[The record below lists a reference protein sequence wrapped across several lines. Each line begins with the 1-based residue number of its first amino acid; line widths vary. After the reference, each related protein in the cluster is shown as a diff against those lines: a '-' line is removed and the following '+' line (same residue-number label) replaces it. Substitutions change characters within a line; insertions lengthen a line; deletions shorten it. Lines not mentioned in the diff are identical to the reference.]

1 MLRWSSRIGRQWGE
15 SSVPMPSFRP
25 ALDRLS
31 AFPFARLRRLLREAT
46 PPSGLAPLDLS
57 IGEPRHQPPAWVADI
72 LQSERGLWNRYPP
85 PDGTPSLRRA
95 CVAWLER
102 RYRLAA
108 GMLDPDANVLPLA
121 GTKEGLFL
129 LPQLLEAR
137 AADGGRRLVLMPEP
151 LYAVYYAAAVLH
163 GFAPHPLP
171 ATRATGFLPDLAA
184 LTSELLGRTALMFLC
199 SPANPQGA
207 AADRS
212 YLKRLIALC
221 REWDVL
227 LAVDECYADI
237 YDRTPPTGA
246 LEVAAE
252 EGDLSG
258 LLVFH
263 SLSKRSSAPG
273 LRSAFV
279 AGCGE
284 VLRRFLHL
292 RSYAAAVQPL
302 PIARAAE
309 ALWRDGEH
317 VADNRRRYRRKLDLA
332 ERRLAGRFGFYRPEG
347 GFFLWLD
354 VGDGIAT
361 ALRLWREAALK
372 VLPGSFL
379 CAGSDGGEAG
389 RRYIR
394 LALVHKEEV
403 VEEALVRLVGVLDG
417 GSVSDRPPGVG

>member
-1 MLRWSSRIGRQWGE
+1 
-15 SSVPMPSFRP
+15 MPFFRP
-25 ALDRLS
+25 TLDQLS
-31 AFPFARLRRLLREAT
+31 AFPFARLRRLLAEVA
-46 PPSGLAPLDLS
+46 PPSAIAPLDLS
-57 IGEPRHQPPAWVADI
+57 IGEPRHKPPPWVADI
-72 LQSERGLWNRYPP
+72 LEAERGLWNRYPP

-95 CVAWLER
+95 CAAWLER
-102 RYRLAA
+102 RYRLPQ

-137 AADGGRRLVLMPEP
+137 AADGGRRLVLMPDP

-163 GFAPHPLP
+163 GFVPHPLP
-171 ATRATGFLPDLAA
+171 ATRASGFLPDLAA
-184 LTSELLGRTALMFLC
+184 LTPELLGRTALIFLC

-207 AADRS
+207 AADRG
-212 YLKRLIALC
+212 YLRRLIALC

-252 EGDLSG
+252 DGDLSG

-279 AGCGE
+279 AGDAE

-309 ALWRDGEH
+309 ALWRDAEH
-317 VADNRRRYRRKLDLA
+317 VAENRRRYRRKLDLA
-332 ERRLAGRFGFYRPEG
+332 ERRLRGRFGFYRPEG

-354 VGDGIAT
+354 VGDGIA
-361 ALRLWREAALK
+361 AARRLWQEAALK

-379 CAGSDGGEAG
+379 CAGKNGGEAG

-394 LALVHKEEV
+394 LALVHEEEV
-403 VEEALVRLVGVLDG
+403 VEEALLRLVRVLDG
-417 GSVSDRPPGVG
+417 GVGAEPPYGVGRKGL